1 MQWKA
6 IFKLPRFN
14 MAGYRSQ
21 LQKELGDALAFATA
35 EWLDAAVNAVP
46 VWSGA
51 SRATF
56 LPLASAISFHVSISP
71 VKRRGGINL
80 GLQNASADFE
90 ADGQTGRFF
99 FKYETSLEHL
109 IYNEFNDGNISPG
122 PGQFGTLLNPGPY
135 DFQAKGQASFERFA
149 PNVGLPNPFSN
160 ISVKT
165 LRVT

>member
-6 IFKLPRFN
+6 IFKAPRLDL
-14 MAGYRSQ
+14 AGYRVR
-21 LQKELGDALAFATA
+21 LQQELGDALAFATA

-56 LPLASAISFHVSISP
+56 LPLASFISFHVSIAP

-80 GLQNASADFE
+80 GLQNASGNFE
-90 ADGQTGRFF
+90 ADGKSGRFF
-99 FKYETSLEHL
+99 FTYETTLEHL

-122 PGQFGTLLNPGPY
+122 PGQFGTLINPGPY
-135 DFQAKGQASFERFA
+135 DFQEKGKAAFDRFA
-149 PNVGLPNPFSN
+149 PNVGLPNPFSTL
-160 ISVKT
+160 SVKT
-165 LRVT
+165 LRV